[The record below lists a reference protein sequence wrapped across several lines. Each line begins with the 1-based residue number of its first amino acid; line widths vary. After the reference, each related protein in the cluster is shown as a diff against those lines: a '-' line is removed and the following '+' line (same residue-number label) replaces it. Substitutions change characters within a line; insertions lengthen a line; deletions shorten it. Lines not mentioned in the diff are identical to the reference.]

1 MKPLIKLVFLTF
13 INFFEFVCSQTIA
26 IPEGYLLQYK
36 QDFQK
41 DNSLND
47 FVCFSENNQFRL
59 VSEKGLKF
67 LRVINADTI
76 TYKSSLLVL
85 DNYIFGDFL
94 YEFKYRTRN
103 LSINT
108 IPELSIIIS
117 FKDTLNYYSLC
128 LIPKSKDS
136 LTIKLIANDRG
147 KTTTKF
153 DSIIYVKLR
162 EWNDIVVT
170 RELIDRVIRIY
181 INNRNKPLISINDWS
196 LVMGHLGFGIKSG
209 ILDID
214 DINIWSQT
222 FIDNKLKK

>member
-1 MKPLIKLVFLTF
+1 MKHLIVLVFLTY
-13 INFFEFVCSQTIA
+13 INFFEFLYSQKA
-26 IPEGYLLQYK
+26 EIPEGYLLQYK

-47 FVCFSENNQFRL
+47 FICFSENNQYRL

-67 LRVINADTI
+67 LRVINADTVS
-76 TYKSSLLVL
+76 YKSSLLVL

-108 IPELSIIIS
+108 IPELSIIFS

-128 LIPKSKDS
+128 LIPKNKDS
-136 LTIKLIANDRG
+136 LTIKLTANDRG
-147 KTTTKF
+147 KTAIKF
-153 DSIIYVKLR
+153 ESIVSIKLK
-162 EWNDIVVT
+162 EWNEIIVT

-181 INNRNKPLISINDWS
+181 VNNRNKPLISINDWS
-196 LVMGHLGFGIKSG
+196 LVMGHLGIAIKSG
-209 ILDID
+209 ILDVD